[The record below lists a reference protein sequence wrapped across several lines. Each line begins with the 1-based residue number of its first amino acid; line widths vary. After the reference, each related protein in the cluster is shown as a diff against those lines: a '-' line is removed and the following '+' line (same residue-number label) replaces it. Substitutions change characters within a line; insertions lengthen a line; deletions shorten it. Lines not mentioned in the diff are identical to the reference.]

1 MRNSQSFRLS
11 AFNTVLKGWYK
22 ELSKKRIYQILFGI
36 EYILKNKKTDLKY
49 FRVHIPKGDPQ
60 EIIDFLSKYPGK
72 A

>member
-36 EYILKNKKTDLKY
+36 EYILKNEITDLKF
-49 FRVHIPKGDPQ
+49 FRVNIPKGDPHEVIKFLQ
-60 EIIDFLSKYPGK
+60 ENPGK
-72 A
+72 T